1 MIFSFDVC
9 ARVVNYYYYYYYYF
23 YSTFLFV
30 PGIAFIDVVFPVA
43 F

>member
-9 ARVVNYYYYYYYYF
+9 ARDVNYYYYYFFF

-30 PGIAFIDVVFPVA
+30 PGIAIDVVFPVA

>member
-9 ARVVNYYYYYYYYF
+9 ARVVNYYYYYYF

-30 PGIAFIDVVFPVA
+30 PGIAIDVVFPVA

>member
-1 MIFSFDVC
+1 MY
-9 ARVVNYYYYYYYYF
+9 ARALSTTTTTTYF

>member
-1 MIFSFDVC
+1 MICSFDVC
-9 ARVVNYYYYYYYYF
+9 ARVVNYYYYYYF

-30 PGIAFIDVVFPVA
+30 PGIAIDVVFPVA